1 MILFADN
8 YTNCYLNRVPSHAV
22 MTKTGGDNIANFKSL
37 LIKASEVYG
46 VTQHDSNKFQLF
58 ESNKYGGKD
67 LLFKDS
73 TKQLVEVK
81 DKDTYQEFLGA
92 GYLADIEAL
101 TACPPTDKGPTDKGP
116 TDKGPTAGSKNTK
129 LHLLAAMFSFIALLF
144 SGALLK

>member
-8 YTNCYLNRVPSHAV
+8 YTNCYLDKVPSHAV
-22 MTKTGGDNIANFKSL
+22 MTKTEGDYNANFRKL
-37 LIKASEVYG
+37 LLKASENYG
-46 VTQHDSNKFQLF
+46 VNQSDSNMFQLF

-101 TACPPTDKGPTDKGP
+101 TACPT